1 MMIADYW
8 LFGLSCSTANT
19 HSPKAA
25 GADAWETSGQGIQ
38 FVPQK
43 EPLNKLL
50 VLLRQLLLS
59 RKHMPMADLQ
69 CQDTKGAQ
77 QYTTVDKRCTHAN
90 T

>member
-1 MMIADYW
+1 MMIADCW

-43 EPLNKLL
+43 EPIKLPG
-50 VLLRQLLLS
+50 
-59 RKHMPMADLQ
+59 KPAG
-69 CQDTKGAQ
+69 TITA
-77 QYTTVDKRCTHAN
+77 TTEKTTEKA
-90 T
+90 TEQAASAATTASPIS